1 MRPAEHGQPTPPVRK
16 PAARPTAAYASET
29 LADPQTDLYYWMR
42 FKLLNAPMTSTNLR
56 KFPD

>member
-1 MRPAEHGQPTPPVRK
+1 VASGAW
-16 PAARPTAAYASET
+16 AARAISPNASGTPTAAYASET

-42 FKLLNAPMTSTNLR
+42 FKLLNAPMTSTYLR